1 MFDLKDYF
9 SRITDQIRKNINK
22 SDESY
27 ERIVCQICN
36 RICYNKKE
44 SKNSFK
50 ERTSRSSL
58 TTNENLNPLFTI
70 S

>member
-9 SRITDQIRKNINK
+9 FRNLDQIRKIMNK

-36 RICYNKKE
+36 RICYNKKDL
-44 SKNSFK
+44 KIHLKK
-50 ERTSRSSL
+50 EHPDLPSPQTSS
-58 TTNENLNPLFTI
+58 
-70 S
+70 

>member
-9 SRITDQIRKNINK
+9 FRNIDQIRKIMNK

-36 RICYNKKE
+36 RICYNKKDL
-44 SKNSFK
+44 KIHLKK
-50 ERTSRSSL
+50 EHPDLPSPQTSS
-58 TTNENLNPLFTI
+58 
-70 S
+70 

>member
-9 SRITDQIRKNINK
+9 SRNIDQIRKIISK

-36 RICYNKKE
+36 RICYNKKDL
-44 SKNSFK
+44 KIHLKK
-50 ERTSRSSL
+50 EHPDLPSAQTRT
-58 TTNENLNPLFTI
+58 
-70 S
+70 

>member
-9 SRITDQIRKNINK
+9 SRNIDQIRKIIYN

-36 RICYNKKE
+36 RICYNKKDL
-44 SKNSFK
+44 KIHLKK
-50 ERTSRSSL
+50 EHPDLPSPQTRT
-58 TTNENLNPLFTI
+58 
-70 S
+70 